1 MLLPSLDDRGRS
13 RFSFRSFQH
22 KVKYLMVIT
31 YHSGTGL
38 YQHHF
43 PLMNSIIIIL
53 MREVIVGSITRT
65 VIIWSVKWRL
75 TEWQRIAS
83 HRTVRASFPAYGSP
97 RTFLNLKGFIK
108 YRLFLTFGSL
118 QVLEWYAIISTF
130 FYFIMAVYTN
140 RDLFTI

>member
-1 MLLPSLDDRGRS
+1 MPDQFLKQEGLCTKPLAKVVISKSMLLPSLDDRGRS

-53 MREVIVGSITRT
+53 MREVIKKKI
-65 VIIWSVKWRL
+65 
-75 TEWQRIAS
+75 
-83 HRTVRASFPAYGSP
+83 YY
-97 RTFLNLKGFIK
+97 LNVEIVTPIK
-108 YRLFLTFGSL
+108 ENL
-118 QVLEWYAIISTF
+118 IK
-130 FYFIMAVYTN
+130 N
-140 RDLFTI
+140 P